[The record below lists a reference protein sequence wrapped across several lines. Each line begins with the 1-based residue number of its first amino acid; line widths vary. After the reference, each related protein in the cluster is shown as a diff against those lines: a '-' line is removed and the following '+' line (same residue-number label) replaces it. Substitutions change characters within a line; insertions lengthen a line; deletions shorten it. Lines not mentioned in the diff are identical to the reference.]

1 MTTFILFLLLGAVIG
16 SFGTLIGVGGG
27 FVLLPVL
34 LWLYPNEPPEILAGI
49 SLAVIFFNALSGSIA
64 YGRQKRI
71 QYKSGFIF
79 AAAALPGTILGAL
92 ATQLIPR
99 RWFDFVIGSLLV
111 AASVV
116 LLFRP
121 TQESV
126 KLHDVHGRG
135 MKVSLIDSKGVSYT
149 FSYSLWLGLA
159 LSFVVGFISSILGI
173 GGGIIHVPA
182 LVYLL
187 NFPVHIATATSH
199 FILALMTFSGSMT
212 HFIAGHLAAGFGRII
227 PLAIGVII
235 GAQIGARVSIR
246 LHGTHII
253 RALAFALLLVG
264 LRTLWR
270 LWM

>member
-1 MTTFILFLLLGAVIG
+1 MTVFILFLLLGAVIG

-49 SLAVIFFNALSGSIA
+49 SLAVVFFNALSGSIA

-71 QYKSGFIF
+71 EYKSGLLF
-79 AAAALPGTILGAL
+79 AAAALPGTILGAM
-92 ATQLIPR
+92 ATELIPR
-99 RWFDFVIGSLLV
+99 RWFDFVIGSLLII
-111 AASVV
+111 ASIVM
-116 LLFRP
+116 LFRP
-121 TQESV
+121 LRATSTVHE
-126 KLHDVHGRG
+126 VHGRG
-135 MKVSLIDSKGVSYT
+135 MKVSLTDAAGVSYT
-149 FSYSLWLGLA
+149 FRYNLWLGLS

-182 LVYLL
+182 LVHLL

-212 HFIAGHLAAGFGRII
+212 HLIAGHLATGFARIL

-235 GAQIGARVSIR
+235 GAQLGARLSNH

-264 LRTLWR
+264 LRTVWR
-270 LWM
+270 LWI